1 MEEEKE
7 RKIEYIVTP
16 VTTEEVEKQ
25 ADYGTFTITKT
36 RGSIVFTNYTGYTVI
51 TKPYTVTPEGK
62 AGELSL
68 YAWLNYAIDISDE
81 LSQKKSEPYEDT
93 GLTNGEWLEVVKMT
107 TEANVT
113 RPCVV
118 FTDIDYAMQ
127 AANSHIEWLAD
138 MSKKLLDAFT
148 TPPPEEDEKAN
159 AEEFGQRLAAENLA
173 EVMEENQ
180 N

>member
-1 MEEEKE
+1 MNKEKE
-7 RKIEYIVTP
+7 RRVEYIVTP
-16 VTTEEVEKQ
+16 VTEDEVEKR
-25 ADYGTFTITKT
+25 ADYGTFVITKT
-36 RGSIVFTNYTGYTVI
+36 KKEIVFTNYTGYTVI
-51 TKPYTVTPEGK
+51 TRPYTTTPEGK
-62 AGELSL
+62 AGTLSL
-68 YAWLNYAIDISDE
+68 YAWLDYAINVSDE
-81 LSQKKSEPYEDT
+81 LGQKKSEPYEDT
-93 GLTNGEWLEVVKMT
+93 GITNGEWLDIVKLT
-107 TEANVT
+107 TEANIT

-173 EVMEENQ
+173 EVMEENK